1 MNSLQ
6 LRFIGESDLKNFIH
20 FFRKIKMI
28 SSSLLLIKRLIAGTA
43 VNRTFHTING
53 HLKLRLQSLELV
65 VRLTEV
71 RTHFHGGLGSI

>member
-1 MNSLQ
+1 
-6 LRFIGESDLKNFIH
+6 
-20 FFRKIKMI
+20 MI